1 MKKHQSSN
9 STEVATTHVL
19 GSGITRKGVGLFSLD
34 SKKNISTTG
43 LGVGEDGKLERQ
55 ALGRRSYDFAGMNH
69 RSMTNLNLR

>member
-9 STEVATTHVL
+9 SIEIAK
-19 GSGITRKGVGLFSLD
+19 SPNRGVGLFSLD
-34 SKKNISTTG
+34 SKKNMSATG
-43 LGVGEDGKLERQ
+43 LGVEEDGKLGRTGGM

>member
-9 STEVATTHVL
+9 SIEVPN
-19 GSGITRKGVGLFSLD
+19 SPNRGVGLFSLD
-34 SKKNISTTG
+34 SKKNMSATG
-43 LGVGEDGKLERQ
+43 LGVSEDGKLGRPSVAGGM